1 MRSDGTGAERPAAE
15 GGNEEGKKEGGSEE
29 ARGAKANG

>member
-15 GGNEEGKKEGGSEE
+15 GGNEEGKEGGSEE

>member
-1 MRSDGTGAERPAAE
+1 VRSDGTGAERAAAE
-15 GGNEEGKKEGGSEE
+15 GGNEEGKEGGSEE